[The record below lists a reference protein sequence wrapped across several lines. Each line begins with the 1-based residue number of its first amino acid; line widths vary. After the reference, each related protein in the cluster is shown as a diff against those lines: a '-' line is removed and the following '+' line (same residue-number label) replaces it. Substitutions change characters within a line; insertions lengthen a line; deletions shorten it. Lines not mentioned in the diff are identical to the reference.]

1 MVEIADHKKQRKIIS
16 SLFGRISDTD
26 GCGVCVGDRVSLVDF
41 EKGGVVAY
49 LYKAF

>member
-26 GCGVCVGDRVSLVDF
+26 GCGFCVSDWVSLVDF